1 MATAHQRITSGLS
14 KQSTD
19 DLLIAYS
26 LLDHA
31 LYAKWNYPS
40 RKSAA
45 RVKARNIGIELRGRG
60 VLC

>member
-1 MATAHQRITSGLS
+1 MATANQYITSALS

-19 DLLIAYS
+19 DLLIAYN
-26 LLDHA
+26 LLDQA

-45 RVKARNIGIELRGRG
+45 RVKVRNIGIELRNRG
-60 VLC
+60 VL

>member
-1 MATAHQRITSGLS
+1 MATASQYTTSELS

-19 DLLIAYS
+19 DLLIAYN

-45 RVKARNIGIELRGRG
+45 RIKVRNIGIELRSRG
-60 VLC
+60 VL